1 MRGFKMTYISSP
13 LIRSFIGFDNLFD
26 EINKLSDYKES
37 NYPAYNI
44 EKVNENNYHI
54 TLAVAGFK
62 AENIIIEFKPGLLTI
77 EARSMNSEEDVEYLH
92 KGIAQRA
99 FVKQFRIENNIEVQK
114 AELENGI
121 LKINLR
127 RLIPE
132 EKSAVRIKIKTL

>member
-1 MRGFKMTYISSP
+1 MTYISSP

-77 EARSMNSEEDVEYLH
+77 EARSINSEDGVEYLH

-99 FVKQFRIENNIEVQK
+99 FVKQFRIENNIEVQD
-114 AELENGI
+114 AEIENGI
-121 LKINLR
+121 LKIFLK

-132 EKSAVRIKIKTL
+132 EKSPIRIKIKTL

>member
-1 MRGFKMTYISSP
+1 MTYISSP

-44 EKVNENNYHI
+44 EKVDENNYHI

-62 AENIIIEFKPGLLTI
+62 SENIIIEFKPGLLTI
-77 EARSMNSEEDVEYLH
+77 EARSMNSEEGVEYLH

>member
-44 EKVNENNYHI
+44 EKVDENNYHI

-77 EARSMNSEEDVEYLH
+77 EARSMNSEEGVEYLH

>member
-1 MRGFKMTYISSP
+1 MTYISSP

>member
-1 MRGFKMTYISSP
+1 MTYISSP

-44 EKVNENNYHI
+44 EKVDENNYHI

-77 EARSMNSEEDVEYLH
+77 EARSMNSEEGVEYLH

>member
-1 MRGFKMTYISSP
+1 MTYISSP

-54 TLAVAGFK
+54 TFAVAGFK

-77 EARSMNSEEDVEYLH
+77 EARSMNSEEGVEYLH

>member
-1 MRGFKMTYISSP
+1 MTYISSP

-44 EKVNENNYHI
+44 EKVDENNYHI

>member
-1 MRGFKMTYISSP
+1 MTYISSP

-62 AENIIIEFKPGLLTI
+62 SENIIIEFKPGLLTI

>member
-1 MRGFKMTYISSP
+1 MTYISSP

-77 EARSMNSEEDVEYLH
+77 EARSMNSEGGVEYLH

>member
-1 MRGFKMTYISSP
+1 MTYISSP

-77 EARSMNSEEDVEYLH
+77 EARSMNSEEGVEYLH

>member
-1 MRGFKMTYISSP
+1 MTYISSP

-77 EARSMNSEEDVEYLH
+77 EARSMNSEEGVEYLH

-127 RLIPE
+127 THIPE

>member
-1 MRGFKMTYISSP
+1 MTYISSP

-44 EKVNENNYHI
+44 EKVDENNYHI

-62 AENIIIEFKPGLLTI
+62 SENIIIEFKPGLLTI
-77 EARSMNSEEDVEYLH
+77 EARSMNLEEDVEYLH